1 MYIAS
6 IQYVY
11 IGGLFFLSKYSNFH
25 FRFYLIPLHHRSFD
39 LFPFQIAFRID
50 TQKILF
56 KSFPLCSKG
65 SPSVLVNG
73 PAGVIKCAQSLI
85 AKEGSRQFSDRD
97 RARASYLAR

>member
-50 TQKILF
+50 TQKFLF
-56 KSFPLCSKG
+56 KSFPLCPKG

-73 PAGVIKCAQSLI
+73 PAGVIKRAQSLI